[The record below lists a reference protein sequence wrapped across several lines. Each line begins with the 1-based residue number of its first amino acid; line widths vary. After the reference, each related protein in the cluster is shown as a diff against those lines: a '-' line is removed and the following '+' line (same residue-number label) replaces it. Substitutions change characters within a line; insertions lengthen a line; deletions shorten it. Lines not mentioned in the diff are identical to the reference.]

1 MTPAMTDVID
11 FTVPGIAQAQ
21 GNHRVSRAGYTYDAN
36 PNLKAWR
43 KVVALHAR
51 RAMVSYRYR
60 ELIQGPVFLEVEFVM
75 PRTKAM
81 RKDPP
86 PPMIQRPD
94 SLKLAR
100 AIEDSLA
107 GVIYRDDSQIIHHDI
122 RKRRTGLGEKPH
134 TRIRCRELT
143 PPPKTREPKS

>member
-1 MTPAMTDVID
+1 MIT
-11 FTVPGIAQAQ
+11 FTVPGTAQVQ

-43 KVVALHAR
+43 NLVALHAR
-51 RAMVSYRYR
+51 RAMANHR
-60 ELIQGPVFLEVEFVM
+60 LTDPAAGPVHLDVEFVM

-86 PPMIQRPD
+86 PPMTQRPD

-100 AIEDSLA
+100 AIEDACA
-107 GVIYRDDSQIIHHDI
+107 GILYRDDSQIIHHTI
-122 RKRRTGLGEKPH
+122 RKRRALIGEQPH
-134 TRIRCRELT
+134 TRIRCR
-143 PPPKTREPKS
+143 PEPDPEDNS

>member
-1 MTPAMTDVID
+1 MTNPAIAFSVN
-11 FTVPGIAQAQ
+11 GIAQVQ

-43 KVVALHAR
+43 KLVSLHAR
-51 RAMVSYRYR
+51 RAMVSRRLQTPIRGAVY
-60 ELIQGPVFLEVEFVM
+60 LEIEFVM

-100 AIEDSLA
+100 AIEDACA
-107 GVIYRDDSQIIHHDI
+107 GILYADDSQIVHHDI
-122 RKRRTGLGEKPH
+122 RKRRAGLGEKPH
-134 TRIRCRELT
+134 TVIRCREIL
-143 PPPKTREPKS
+143 PPSTKPEAQP